1 MLKQVYN
8 WKRFW
13 CPRTGNINLS
23 HGGYLFDLDS
33 ECGRFYKNDTV
44 SFDAIAGI
52 PCLVL
57 LGEPGI
63 GKSTAM
69 NSRQALIERQV
80 AETGG
85 ISLWINLRAYQTDIR
100 LCKAVFEDP
109 VFRSWL
115 DGEHQLH
122 LFLDSLDEC
131 LLRIDT
137 IADLLLEE
145 LKKYPVERLYL
156 RIACRTADWPISLEE
171 GLRKLWGDGV
181 VGVYELVPLR
191 RVDVIEA
198 ANTNGLDPNT
208 FLREIDSR
216 EVVPFAIKPVTLQF
230 LLNIYKRDG
239 CLPSTQ
245 KELYLQGCRILCEEI
260 SQSRRSANLIG
271 KLSAEQRLS
280 IAARIAAVTVF
291 ANRYAVWTEVDLGNV
306 PEEDIT
312 IKDLCGKNGFVN
324 GIQFEVNEDAI
335 RETLDTG
342 LFSSRGP
349 NRMGWAHQTYAEFLA
364 AWYLVKNQAE
374 VVQLMNLIIH
384 PGDPEGRIVPQ
395 LHEASAWLASMVPD
409 VFRRIMKV
417 DPELLL
423 WSDVSTADAKDREAL
438 VENLLKLYDEEKLLD
453 LSLDIR
459 KRYGK
464 LAHPRLAEQLKQYI
478 QDAKKGVVVRR
489 VAIDIAEDCELREL
503 QEVLAD
509 IALDPSH
516 HLTVRVNAAYA
527 VCKIG
532 DKETKAKLKPLAAV
546 EAGNDP
552 DDELKG
558 CSLKAVWPAN
568 MTAEELF
575 AVLTP
580 PKKRSLYG
588 LYKAFIRNDIAQH
601 IKPDDLQFALK
612 WVEGQ
617 RSGRGLS
624 STFEE
629 LKDAII
635 LMAWNY
641 LERPDVL
648 EGFARMAFFRLKFH
662 DRLISQKIS
671 LEKFKKDLGESDYKR
686 RKVLNALIPI
696 LEKPKNE
703 SIWLTYYESPLIFS
717 KDIPWMIDRLQE
729 AKSEKD
735 QRAWACL
742 IDRVFDIREPELS
755 GAIYNAIQKSSILAE
770 IFAPLFKPVILESPE
785 AKEAK
790 KNYLKAKKWQERHQ
804 NRPLL
809 KPPPEERIAI
819 LLDKF
824 ESRSLDS
831 WWKLNME
838 MTLEPES
845 THYGN
850 ELEANLIILPGWNSA
865 DAKTRGRIIEAAKKY
880 VIAQDPNT
888 SEWLGTN
895 TVHRPA
901 FAGYR
906 ALLLLLQEAPEFL
919 STLPPV
925 VWEKWAPI
933 IIAYPV
939 SSGIGD
945 EDPHQKIVSLAYK

>member
-23 HGGYLFDLDS
+23 DGGYLFDPDS
-33 ECGRFYKNDTV
+33 EYGRFYNNDTV
-44 SFDAIAGI
+44 SFEAIAGI

-69 NSRQALIERQV
+69 NSQQALIERQV

-85 ISLWINLRAYQTDIR
+85 ISLWINLRTYQTDIR
-100 LCKAVFEDP
+100 LCQAIFENP

-171 GLRKLWGDGV
+171 GLRKIWGDGV

-208 FLREIDSR
+208 FLREIDR
-216 EVVPFAIKPVTLQF
+216 KEVVPFAIKPVTLQF

-260 SQSRRSANLIG
+260 SQSRRSANLMG

-312 IKDLCGKNGFVN
+312 IKDLCGNNEFVN
-324 GIQFEVNEDAI
+324 GIRFEVNEDAI

-349 NRMGWAHQTYAEFLA
+349 NRMSWAHQTYAEFLA

-374 VVQLMNLIIH
+374 AVQLMNLIIH

-395 LHEASAWLASMVPD
+395 LHEASAWLASMEPD
-409 VFRRIMKV
+409 VFRKIMKV

-453 LSLDIR
+453 LNLDIR

-464 LAHPRLAEQLKQYI
+464 LVHPRLAEQLKPYL
-478 QDAKKGVVVRR
+478 QDDKKGFIVRR

-509 IALDPSH
+509 IALDLSQ

-532 DKETKAKLKPLAAV
+532 DEETKAKLKPLAIG
-546 EAGNDP
+546 EAGDDP

-558 CSLKAVWPAN
+558 CGLKAVWPAN

-575 AVLTP
+575 AVLKP

-588 LYKAFIRNDIAQH
+588 LYKAFIQNDVAQH
-601 IKPDDLQFALK
+601 IKPEDLQFALK

-617 RSGRGLS
+617 HSGRGLS

-641 LERPDVL
+641 LERPNVL
-648 EGFARMAFFRLKFH
+648 EGFARVALSRLKHH
-662 DRLISQKIS
+662 DGLISQK
-671 LEKFKKDLGESDYKR
+671 
-686 RKVLNALIPI
+686 V
-696 LEKPKNE
+696 
-703 SIWLTYYESPLIFS
+703 SI
-717 KDIPWMIDRLQE
+717 Q
-729 AKSEKD
+729 
-735 QRAWACL
+735 
-742 IDRVFDIREPELS
+742 
-755 GAIYNAIQKSSILAE
+755 
-770 IFAPLFKPVILESPE
+770 
-785 AKEAK
+785 
-790 KNYLKAKKWQERHQ
+790 
-804 NRPLL
+804 
-809 KPPPEERIAI
+809 
-819 LLDKF
+819 
-824 ESRSLDS
+824 
-831 WWKLNME
+831 
-838 MTLEPES
+838 
-845 THYGN
+845 
-850 ELEANLIILPGWNSA
+850 
-865 DAKTRGRIIEAAKKY
+865 
-880 VIAQDPNT
+880 
-888 SEWLGTN
+888 
-895 TVHRPA
+895 
-901 FAGYR
+901 
-906 ALLLLLQEAPEFL
+906 
-919 STLPPV
+919 
-925 VWEKWAPI
+925 
-933 IIAYPV
+933 
-939 SSGIGD
+939 
-945 EDPHQKIVSLAYK
+945 